1 MDADILRLVLFILGV
16 AFVAG
21 IYFWDKR
28 KHVDSRLA
36 RKQVSRKANRHDSS
50 VFDQVE
56 HREPVIADRI
66 EPELEPEPELDREPE
81 LDPEPATQA
90 EPEIQFQN
98 ETVHDHEPVSIDP
111 PASELSFSAQ
121 PKDVDIEDDSLSF
134 TSTDAFQEFEA
145 GADLPTKILQINLVM
160 RNGEISG
167 QMILDLA
174 AELNLEL
181 GEFNIFHR
189 MDKKTNKSI
198 FSMANIVEPGSFDKA
213 TMDSFKTPGLTLFS
227 QLPAPIDC
235 VKVYADMVDVAKRI
249 RYIVGAELQ
258 DSSHSVMTAQSIEHE
273 REAVVQYKHKLQLA
287 MQSL

>member
-1 MDADILRLVLFILGV
+1 MDADILRLVLFILGA

-28 KHVDSRLA
+28 KPVDSRLA
-36 RKQVSRKANRHDSS
+36 RKQVSRKASRHDSS

-56 HREPVIADRI
+56 HREEPVIDKEVVS
-66 EPELEPEPELDREPE
+66 EPEF
-81 LDPEPATQA
+81 QA
-90 EPEIQFQN
+90 EN
-98 ETVHDHEPVSIDP
+98 EAEFDIESVAAEPV
-111 PASELSFSAQ
+111 ASELSFSARA
-121 PKDVDIEDDSLSF
+121 DGVAVDDNALSF
-134 TSTDAFQEFEA
+134 SSTDAFQEFEA

-198 FSMANIVEPGSFDKA
+198 FSMANIVKPGSFDKSQME
-213 TMDSFKTPGLTLFS
+213 TFKTPGLTLFS

-235 VKVYADMVDVAKRI
+235 VTVYSEMVDVAKRI

-258 DSSHSVMTAQSIEHE
+258 DASHSVMTAQSIEHE
-273 REAVVQYKHKLQLA
+273 RDAVVQYKHKLQLA